1 MIEKPA
7 KPQVRRAGFAYR
19 GSPEKSNAAAPSGSV
34 EPHHDL
40 GRITL
45 AVLVIL
51 GLLIGSLWIILP
63 LLPAILWA
71 STLVLA
77 TWPLLKE
84 AEHLVGGRRWVAVV
98 LMTTGT
104 LLMLF
109 VPLWLAISV
118 LLSNMDVLGRIAENL
133 LSLRVPAPPGWLA
146 SVPIVGQ
153 GLADGWGKL
162 ASAGLSELAPRLTPY
177 ARTLTLWLGSTVGSL
192 GAVLLQFLL
201 TTIIAAI
208 LYAKGEAAGA
218 TALLFGRRLAGERGE
233 KAVVLAG
240 QAIRSVAL
248 GIVVTAFAQSII
260 GGIGLWLV
268 GMPLA
273 ALLTALMF
281 VLCLIQLGPA
291 LVLFPA
297 VVWMYYAGDAL
308 WATVLLGFSI
318 VACTIDQVI
327 RPILIR
333 RGADLPIL
341 LIVAGV
347 IGGLI
352 AFGILGIF
360 IGPTILAVA
369 YTLLN
374 AWMGEAIG
382 PRSGR

>member
-7 KPQVRRAGFAYR
+7 KPQIRRAGFADKS
-19 GSPEKSNAAAPSGSV
+19 SPDKSNAAGLSGSV
-34 EPHHDL
+34 ESHQDL

-45 AVLVIL
+45 TVLFIV
-51 GLLIGSLWIILP
+51 GLLVGSLWIILP

-84 AEHLVGGRRWVAVV
+84 AEHLAGGRRWVAVV
-98 LMTTGT
+98 LMTAGT
-104 LLMLF
+104 LLML
-109 VPLWLAISV
+109 VLPLWLAISV
-118 LLSNMDVLGRIAENL
+118 LLSNMDVLGRIAENM
-133 LSLRVPAPPGWLA
+133 LSLRVPAPPDWLA

-153 GLADGWGKL
+153 GLADGWRKL
-162 ASAGLSELAPRLTPY
+162 ASAGLSEFAPKLAPY

-281 VLCLIQLGPA
+281 VLCLIQIGPA

-374 AWMGEAIG
+374 AWMGEAVT
-382 PRSGR
+382 RHSDQ